1 MRKRATAFAIASVF
15 ALILAVYVWFPQ
27 TAEAS
32 GQIQYKAVP
41 IERLGTGAIQEAL
54 DQYGAQGWELVAV
67 EATQGHLI
75 FKK

>member
-1 MRKRATAFAIASVF
+1 MRKRATVFAIASVL
-15 ALILAVYVWFPQ
+15 ALVLAVHAWFPQ
-27 TAEAS
+27 TAGAS

-41 IERLGTGAIQEAL
+41 IERPGTAAIQEAL